1 MNIKTKDIEL
11 LKRINSYLHHS
22 TDLIIDDLVYK
33 TPSQRLREQ
42 ADLLEKKDVDINDF
56 RKLIQRLD

>member
-1 MNIKTKDIEL
+1 MKTKDIEL
-11 LKRINSYLHHS
+11 LKRINSYLFHS
-22 TDLIIDDLVYK
+22 TDLRIDDLVYK